1 MNYKK
6 YNRRTET
13 GFFRKLWYW
22 FIDTFGLSRD
32 RRRRP
37 SKREKVIPRS
47 GYSTNASQKGYHKGC
62 FGSPRFKGYKE

>member
-22 FIDTFGLSRD
+22 FIDAIGLSRD
-32 RRRRP
+32 RRCRP
-37 SKREKVIPRS
+37 SKREKVIPLS
-47 GYSTNASQKGYHKGC
+47 GYSTNAS
-62 FGSPRFKGYKE
+62 

>member
-13 GFFRKLWYW
+13 GFFRRFWYW

-32 RRRRP
+32 RRYHKP
-37 SKREKVIPRS
+37 DQKRVIPER
-47 GYSTNASQKGYHKGC
+47 GFTTNASQKGYHKGC